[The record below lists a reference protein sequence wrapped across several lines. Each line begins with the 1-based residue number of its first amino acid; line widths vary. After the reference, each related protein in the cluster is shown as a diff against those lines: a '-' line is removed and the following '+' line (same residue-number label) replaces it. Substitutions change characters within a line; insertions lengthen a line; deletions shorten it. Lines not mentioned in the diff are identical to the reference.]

1 MKKPW
6 NRINVPVYSVSS
18 QYGEKQNMHI
28 CTYVSAVSMQPK
40 RFMVALFK
48 GSLTLEMVEN
58 NRHFVLQL
66 LEEKQYRLVDLLGR
80 KSGRTTD
87 KVALLH
93 KRKELTEWKKFV
105 VLSQALAWIELKV
118 IATVDAGDH
127 LMMLCDVLASKNAQ
141 EGNPLTLDTLREKKL
156 IRI

>member
-6 NRINVPVYSVSS
+6 NRINIPVYSVSS
-18 QYGEKQNMHI
+18 WHAEKYNMHI

-48 GSLTLEMVEN
+48 GSLTLELVEKN
-58 NRHFVLQL
+58 PHFVLQL
-66 LEEKQYRLVDLLGR
+66 LEEKQYRLIDLLGHKTGR
-80 KSGRTTD
+80 KTD
-87 KVALLH
+87 KIALLK
-93 KRKELTEWKKFV
+93 KRKAVTEWKNFI
-105 VLSQALAWIELKV
+105 VLHEALAWMELTV
-118 IATVDAGDH
+118 ISSMDAGDH
-127 LMMLCDVLASKNAQ
+127 VMMLCELVSYRNNI

>member
-6 NRINVPVYSVSS
+6 NRVNIPVYSVSS

-48 GSLTLEMVEN
+48 GSLTLELVEKN
-58 NRHFVLQL
+58 KHFVLQL

-80 KSGRTTD
+80 KSGRDIDKIALLEKRKVTTD
-87 KVALLH
+87 WKNFILL
-93 KRKELTEWKKFV
+93 KD
-105 VLSQALAWIELKV
+105 ALAWMELKV
-118 IATVDAGDH
+118 ISSIDAGDH
-127 LMMLCDVLASKNAQ
+127 IMMLCDLVSSKNVR
-141 EGNPLTLDTLREKKL
+141 EGNPLTLDTLRDKKL

>member
-48 GSLTLEMVEN
+48 GSLTLEMVEK
-58 NRHFVLQL
+58 NRHFVIQL
-66 LEEKQYRLVDLLGR
+66 LEEKQYRLVNLLGR

-93 KRKELTEWKKFV
+93 KRKELTEWKKFA

-118 IATVDAGDH
+118 ISTIDAGDH
-127 LMMLCDVLASKNAQ
+127 LMMLCDVLALKNVK
-141 EGNPLTLDTLREKKL
+141 EGNPLTLDTLRDKKL

>member
-6 NRINVPVYSVSS
+6 NRINIPVYSVSS
-18 QYGEKQNMHI
+18 QYGQKHNMHI

-48 GSLTLEMVEN
+48 GSLTLEMVEK

-80 KSGRTTD
+80 KSGRNIDKIELLKKRKATTD
-87 KVALLH
+87 
-93 KRKELTEWKKFV
+93 WKNFI
-105 VLSQALAWIELKV
+105 VLQDALAWMELTV
-118 IATVDAGDH
+118 ILSIDAGDH
-127 LMMLCDVLASKNAQ
+127 VMMLCDLASAKNVR

>member
-6 NRINVPVYSVSS
+6 NRINIPVYSVSS

-48 GSLTLEMVEN
+48 GSLTLEIVEKN
-58 NRHFVLQL
+58 QHFVLQL

-80 KSGRTTD
+80 KSGRDIDKIALLKKRKVTTD
-87 KVALLH
+87 
-93 KRKELTEWKKFV
+93 WKKFL
-105 VLSQALAWIELKV
+105 VLQDAIAWMELTV
-118 IATVDAGDH
+118 ISSIDAGDH
-127 LMMLCDVLASKNAQ
+127 MMMLCDLVSSKNVR
-141 EGNPLTLDTLREKKL
+141 EGNPLTLDILREKKL

>member
-6 NRINVPVYSVSS
+6 NRINIPVYSVSS

-48 GSLTLEMVEN
+48 GSLTLELVEKN
-58 NRHFVLQL
+58 KHFVLQL

-80 KSGRTTD
+80 KSGRDIDKIALLEKRKVTTD
-87 KVALLH
+87 WKNFILL
-93 KRKELTEWKKFV
+93 KD
-105 VLSQALAWIELKV
+105 ALAWMELKV
-118 IATVDAGDH
+118 ISSIDAGDH
-127 LMMLCDVLASKNAQ
+127 IMMLCDLVSSKNVR
-141 EGNPLTLDTLREKKL
+141 EGNPLTLDTLRDKKL

>member
-1 MKKPW
+1 
-6 NRINVPVYSVSS
+6 
-18 QYGEKQNMHI
+18 MHI

-48 GSLTLEMVEN
+48 GSLTLEMVEK

-66 LEEKQYRLVDLLGR
+66 LEEKQFRLVELLGR
-80 KSGRTTD
+80 KSGRVID
-87 KVALLH
+87 KIDLLK
-93 KRKELTEWKKFV
+93 KRKATTVWKKFI
-105 VLSQALAWIELKV
+105 VLQDALAWMELTV
-118 IATVDAGDH
+118 ISSIDAGDH
-127 LMMLCDVLASKNAQ
+127 VMMLCDLAAAKNVR

>member
-1 MKKPW
+1 M
-6 NRINVPVYSVSS
+6 PVYSVSS
-18 QYGEKQNMHI
+18 RHGEKQNMHI

-48 GSLTLEMVEN
+48 GSLTLEIVEQN
-58 NRHFVLQL
+58 QHFVLQL

-80 KSGRTTD
+80 KSGRDIDKIALLKKRKITTD
-87 KVALLH
+87 
-93 KRKELTEWKKFV
+93 WKKFI
-105 VLSQALAWIELKV
+105 VLQNALAWMELTV
-118 IATVDAGDH
+118 ISSIDAGDH
-127 LMMLCDVLASKNAQ
+127 MMMLCDLVSAKNVR

>member
-6 NRINVPVYSVSS
+6 NRINIPVYSVCSR
-18 QYGEKQNMHI
+18 YGEKQNMHI

-48 GSLTLEMVEN
+48 GSLTLEIVEKN
-58 NRHFVLQL
+58 QHFVLQL
-66 LEEKQYRLVDLLGR
+66 LEETQYRLVDLLGR
-80 KSGRTTD
+80 KSGRDLD
-87 KVALLH
+87 KIAVLK
-93 KRKELTEWKKFV
+93 KRKVTTEWKKFI
-105 VLSQALAWIELKV
+105 VLQDALAWMELTV
-118 IATVDAGDH
+118 ISSIDAGDH
-127 LMMLCDVLASKNAQ
+127 VMMLCDLVAAKNVR

>member
-6 NRINVPVYSVSS
+6 NRINIPVYSVSS

-28 CTYVSAVSMQPK
+28 CTYVSAASMQPK

-48 GSLTLEMVEN
+48 GSLTLELVEKN
-58 NRHFVLQL
+58 KHFVLQL

-80 KSGRTTD
+80 KSGRDIDKIALLEKRKVTTD
-87 KVALLH
+87 WKNFILL
-93 KRKELTEWKKFV
+93 KD
-105 VLSQALAWIELKV
+105 ALAWMELKV
-118 IATVDAGDH
+118 ISSIDAGDH
-127 LMMLCDVLASKNAQ
+127 IMMLCDLVSSKNVR
-141 EGNPLTLDTLREKKL
+141 EGNPLTLDTLRDKKL

>member
-1 MKKPW
+1 
-6 NRINVPVYSVSS
+6 
-18 QYGEKQNMHI
+18 MHI

-48 GSLTLEMVEN
+48 GSLTLEMVEKK
-58 NRHFVLQL
+58 RHFVLQL

-80 KSGRTTD
+80 KSGRNIDKIELLKKRKATTD
-87 KVALLH
+87 
-93 KRKELTEWKKFV
+93 WKKFI
-105 VLSQALAWIELKV
+105 VLQDALAWMELTV
-118 IATVDAGDH
+118 ICSIDAGDH
-127 LMMLCDVLASKNAQ
+127 VMMLCDLAAAKNVR

>member
-6 NRINVPVYSVSS
+6 NRINIPVYSVSS
-18 QYGEKQNMHI
+18 QNGEKHNMHI

-48 GSLTLEMVEN
+48 GSLTLEMVEK

-66 LEEKQYRLVDLLGR
+66 LEEKQFRLVDLLGR
-80 KSGRTTD
+80 KSGRNID
-87 KVALLH
+87 KVALL
-93 KRKELTEWKKFV
+93 KNRKIITEWKKFI
-105 VLSQALAWIELKV
+105 VLQDALAWMELTV
-118 IATVDAGDH
+118 ISSIDAGDH
-127 LMMLCDVLASKNAQ
+127 VMMLCDLTAAKNVRV
-141 EGNPLTLDTLREKKL
+141 GNPLTLDTLREKKL